1 MTYDFSEFKKK
12 AGDLA
17 EHLSKDLSAIH
28 TGRASATI
36 LDGITVESY
45 GSYLAIQHM
54 ASVSSEDA
62 RTLRIVPYDKTNG
75 KAIEKAIND
84 ANLGISVSTDDTG
97 LRIFFPPLTTERRT
111 AFTKIV
117 KDKVESARVTLKG
130 VREQAKND
138 IISAERD
145 GDMSE
150 DEKTRSL
157 EDLQK
162 FVDEANGNLEAIGE
176 KKEREVMGE

>member
-17 EHLSKDLSAIH
+17 EHLAKELSAIH
-28 TGRASATI
+28 TGRASGSI
-36 LDGITVESY
+36 LDGITIESY
-45 GSYLAIQHM
+45 GSYLAIQHV

-75 KAIEKAIND
+75 KAIEKGIND
-84 ANLGISVSTDDTG
+84 ANLGISVSTDETG
-97 LRIFFPPLTTERRT
+97 LRVFFPPLTTERRT
-111 AFTKIV
+111 AFTKVV
-117 KDKVESARVTLKG
+117 KDKVESARVILKG

-138 IISAERD
+138 IISPERD

-150 DEKTRSL
+150 EEKTPGL

-162 FVDEANGNLEAIGE
+162 FVDETNGKLEAIGE
-176 KKEREVMGE
+176 KKEKEILGE